1 MEKHILNTPSGSSQI
16 TTDNSRK
23 VYLHTLYTNLLLRHS
38 LLLFFNIASV
48 NFHILI
54 NLRTALAPM
63 GIHLKVLR
71 RRVFINSLR
80 VARYVETSRT
90 RPGEMWDPTGLAMR
104 SKILDRKRSTE
115 ELEMIALLKGKQPCA
130 VYFDDFNWRP
140 ESIDPAKIATV
151 VRMLERTGKT
161 PIIGGRFQRG
171 VITAEGVKRLR
182 SVGGHQEVGGELLG
196 VLGGAA
202 QSLAGTLSAPAGG
215 LSFTLQGRQK
225 ALEEEQQQGA
235 S

>member
-1 MEKHILNTPSGSSQI
+1 MEKHILNIPSGSSQI

-90 RPGEMWDPTGLAMR
+90 RPGECGIQRA
-104 SKILDRKRSTE
+104 SQCV
-115 ELEMIALLKGKQPCA
+115 LK
-130 VYFDDFNWRP
+130 F
-140 ESIDPAKIATV
+140 SIENV
-151 VRMLERTGKT
+151 VPRNLK
-161 PIIGGRFQRG
+161 
-171 VITAEGVKRLR
+171 
-182 SVGGHQEVGGELLG
+182 
-196 VLGGAA
+196 
-202 QSLAGTLSAPAGG
+202 
-215 LSFTLQGRQK
+215 
-225 ALEEEQQQGA
+225 
-235 S
+235 